1 MKFSNKQPF
10 VHKTTK
16 EYYENK
22 QLRDLQQEFEK
33 ILQTRSVALQYKPK
47 KPKK

>member
-1 MKFSNKQPF
+1 MKFSNNKPF
-10 VHKTTK
+10 VHKTMK
-16 EYYENK
+16 QYYENK

-33 ILQTRSVALQYKPK
+33 ILQTRTVAEQYKPK